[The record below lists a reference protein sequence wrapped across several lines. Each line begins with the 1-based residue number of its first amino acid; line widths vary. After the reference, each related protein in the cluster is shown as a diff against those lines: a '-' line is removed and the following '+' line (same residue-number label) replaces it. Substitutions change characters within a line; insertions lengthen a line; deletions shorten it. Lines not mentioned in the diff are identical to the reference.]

1 MFNSI
6 RLKFAFLRLRYFLK
20 GIKNKSYTVESI
32 MQELFSK
39 KLSLIQP
46 WQYESEFIK
55 LLEFYSNL
63 NPQKVMEIGTANGGT
78 LFAHCKLAKDNA
90 TIISVDLPGGKFGG
104 GYPEWKT
111 AIYMEFAKS
120 GQKLH
125 LIRGNSHAE
134 DTVKKVK
141 DILRGELLDYLFIDG
156 DHTYDGVK
164 KDFDTYFPFVKS
176 GGGIIFHDIALHPQ
190 SLCQVDKFWNDIK
203 SGYKYHEFIKDVNSG
218 KYGIGVIVK

>member
-20 GIKNKSYTVESI
+20 GIKNKSYTFESI

-46 WQYESEFIK
+46 WQYEIEFIK

-111 AIYMEFAKS
+111 PIYMEFAKS
-120 GQKLH
+120 GQNLH

-176 GGGIIFHDIALHPQ
+176 GGGIIFHDIAMHTQ
-190 SLCQVDKFWNDIK
+190 SLCEVDKFWDDIK
-203 SGYKYHEFIKDVNSG
+203 SGYKHHEFIKDVDSG
-218 KYGIGVIVK
+218 KYGIGVIIK

>member
-1 MFNSI
+1 MINSI
-6 RLKFAFLRLRYFLK
+6 RLKIAFLRLKYYLNS
-20 GIKNKSYTVESI
+20 IKNKSYTVESI
-32 MQELFSK
+32 MQDLFNK

-63 NPQKVMEIGTANGGT
+63 NPRKVMEIGTANGGT

-111 AIYMEFAKS
+111 PIYMEFAKS
-120 GQKLH
+120 GQNLH

-176 GGGIIFHDIALHPQ
+176 GGGIIFHDIAMHNQ
-190 SLCQVDKFWNDIK
+190 SLCEVDKFWDDIK
-203 SGYKYHEFIKDVNSG
+203 SGYKHHEFIKDVDSG
-218 KYGIGVIVK
+218 KYGIGVIIK

>member
-1 MFNSI
+1 MINSI
-6 RLKFAFLRLRYFLK
+6 RLKIAFLRLKYYLNS
-20 GIKNKSYTVESI
+20 IKNKSYTVESI
-32 MQELFSK
+32 MQDLFNK

-111 AIYMEFAKS
+111 PIYMEFAKS
-120 GQKLH
+120 GQNLH

-176 GGGIIFHDIALHPQ
+176 GGGIIFHDIAMHNQ
-190 SLCQVDKFWNDIK
+190 SLCEVDKFWDDIK
-203 SGYKYHEFIKDVNSG
+203 SGYKHHEFIKDVDSG
-218 KYGIGVIVK
+218 KYGIGVIIK